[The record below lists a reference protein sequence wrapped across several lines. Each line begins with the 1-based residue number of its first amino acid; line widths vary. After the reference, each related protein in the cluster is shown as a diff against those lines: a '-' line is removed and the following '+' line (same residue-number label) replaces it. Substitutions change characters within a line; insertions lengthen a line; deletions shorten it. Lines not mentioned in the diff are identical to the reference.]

1 MCGTAPITSSCITT
15 VQSSTSS
22 LVVLRATSNPYLTF
36 WLHPSSP
43 PNTGQ
48 TRGAR
53 VTGTLNYEVNLCSA
67 RWTEIRSIG
76 VGAGVTVSW
85 DSNVSLTHMEFDA

>member
-1 MCGTAPITSSCITT
+1 MCGTAPIMYSCLTT

-22 LVVLRATSNPYLTF
+22 LVVLRATSSPYLTF

-43 PNTGQ
+43 PNQNQ
-48 TRGAR
+48 TRGGR
-53 VTGTLNYEVNLCSA
+53 VTGTLNYEVSLCAA

-76 VGAGVTVSW
+76 VGHEVTVSW
-85 DSNVSLTHMEFDA
+85 DSNYSLTHMEFDA